1 MKIRRTLTSDILVG
15 VATAL
20 TATWLVGEA
29 AGALQG
35 VAGQLALGVSVEAV
49 LRMFEAT

>member
-20 TATWLVGEA
+20 TATWLLGEA
-29 AGALQG
+29 AGVLHG
-35 VAGQLALGVSVEAV
+35 VAGQLALGVTAEAV